1 MLSELKEEAFM
12 QRLRGIFA
20 AVLSVTLATVP
31 LMGAPTATVLGTVV
45 TAERAHVG
53 DGIASIGTTVFGGD
67 RLSTEEQGSVQIRAG
82 AARLLL
88 LSASSAMVSDS
99 EGAPSAKLLIGTA
112 TFSTG
117 NAHAF
122 TLYAS
127 KAAIRAQSDA
137 PTIGQVRLLN
147 AKELLIT
154 SKRGPLSVTVDG
166 ETQVIEDGK
175 AYHVYLDPEMAAA
188 QGPSGAG
195 GAQGPSGKGG
205 SPLKAGRSRFLIV
218 VVGVTAIATYFAVSE
233 ALESAD
239 RP

>member
-1 MLSELKEEAFM
+1 M
-12 QRLRGIFA
+12 QRLRAIFA
-20 AVLSVTLATVP
+20 AALSVRLASAP
-31 LMGAPTATVLGTVV
+31 LMGAPTATVWGTVV
-45 TAERAHVG
+45 TAERAHVD
-53 DGIASIGTTVFGGD
+53 DGVASVGTTVFSGD
-67 RLSTEEQGSVQIRAG
+67 RLSTEDQGSVQIRAD

-88 LSASSAMVSDS
+88 LSASSATVNDS
-99 EGAPSAKLLIGTA
+99 EGAPSAKLLSGTA

-122 TLYAS
+122 TVYAS

-147 AKELLIT
+147 AKELL

-166 ETQVIEDGK
+166 EAQVIGDGK
-175 AYHVYLDPEMAAA
+175 AYHGYLDPDMAAA
-188 QGPSGAG
+188 QGPAEAG
-195 GAQGPSGKGG
+195 GGQGPGGKGG

-218 VVGVTAIATYFAVSE
+218 AVGVTAIATYFAVSE
-233 ALESAD
+233 AAESAS